1 MDSSGHLSQ
10 AGHQN
15 SLQKTRLHQS
25 LTFFFRPVKP
35 WMATYAAKADFS
47 AVLLA
52 GHQLMEIILQ
62 FVVLQDHPQLFA
74 TTILS

>member
-1 MDSSGHLSQ
+1 
-10 AGHQN
+10 
-15 SLQKTRLHQS
+15 
-25 LTFFFRPVKP
+25 
-35 WMATYAAKADFS
+35 MATYAAKADFS